1 MTVESRMKAKEISQM
16 IKDNVSYKS
25 TEHCAFNGHKFNL
38 VEISFNTGDDTKTI
52 FKYDCSCGIR
62 GFRVIDDKE
71 KHHYECSCDTCM
83 PPDTRPPISKYVF
96 ITKYKQI
103 GENEPFMVSRNPFD
117 ENIIRTKYP
126 EWLREEY
133 SNYGEDE

>member
-1 MTVESRMKAKEISQM
+1 MSKEAITITKVISQM

-25 TEHCAFNGHKFNL
+25 TERCAFNGHKFNL
-38 VEISFNTGDDTKTI
+38 VKITFNTGENTKTI
-52 FKYDCSCGIR
+52 FQYDCSCGIR
-62 GFRVIDDKE
+62 GFRVIDDTE

-83 PPDTRPPISKYVF
+83 PPDTRPPIVKYVF

-103 GENEPFMVSRNPFD
+103 CENEPFRVSRNPFD

-133 SNYGEDE
+133 SNYREEE